1 MKYVKY
7 RGCSS
12 PRRNNRKGYAH
23 RFICQGKT
31 MGEVVVGGRITA
43 HSPDSDC
50 NSNHPGS
57 TSCLSNTSSQDIDF
71 IQDNSDYQWFL
82 DYNYRDGSTNHHTSI
97 LSLSEPYD
105 SNEVGYYDALAKNM
119 DANLAEADMESF
131 RTEDIHALLTNL
143 PAMCTDPLSQD
154 VRFLTNLLHWENAC
168 FILQN
173 RQGESFAS
181 VSGSMMAKF
190 DFDSSISPHSSSQGD
205 DSANSTSMSICKS
218 ELLFSPVKEIPMPGA
233 NFSVDSL
240 DCELM
245 NEHDI
250 MLTCQA
256 NKDNYTIAFEGSL
269 TMYSEDSD
277 YHDTDKSDGISGS
290 GSIHWTSNLKT
301 QTENIKRAD
310 TSMVQSDS
318 GGFTTWSKL
327 KKRTSDNQLKR
338 HPSGN
343 NNSSV
348 DGSNKDCVIDNV
360 LKSQSMPNLY
370 KQKLRGLL
378 GSGYLKN
385 NIMVNSSI
393 DSIRRRVKVFD
404 IQHQNQSS
412 SLSGGSLLSDM
423 ATSADC
429 GSTSS
434 ESNKQPNLN
443 LVKLFMKQKS
453 MSAEGMSTAM
463 DQSSV
468 SDNWPTQSVV
478 SNESTEGKHLSFT
491 ETKGSCFEDS
501 LLFDQKGNE
510 NCARTHDL
518 IIEEQDEDI
527 SRSESVEQ
535 LSESIS
541 KLESVGDSYEREGIK
556 FNVNNN
562 NSIEQT
568 KKKRLKIHS
577 TQTRRNN
584 SLGVSLSSD
593 SSSLSSFTPSDHTDA
608 KNVGKTT
615 ATQIPVHLM
624 NKSMQ
629 TSCYIDKSL
638 NNAPYKLNCH
648 NSKDF
653 VKVVQPSFLN
663 KLKNEGQNEK
673 PVYILYPNYV
683 LPDLQFLNEKS
694 EDAAKIFLMP
704 QRGPNKTATSNNRPF
719 SCNDIEAL
727 KKKGFGHIRDWDSL
741 NFLLPNEYKQIL
753 ADVPEIADQINKDE
767 TFIKHKPS
775 FCSSPPLRRKTRPM
789 SCDCT
794 PLKRTDSAETATTL
808 SSSSSTAT
816 QPSSGYRGSSTMLL
830 TDSQNSPVP
839 ATNFNPLF
847 VYRYDSVTSSEASLM
862 SSERQRP
869 ITTTAPPLPKRSIS
883 LSHDHKNREI
893 VPPRPPLPKGIL
905 RKSLETA
912 KLFRNEKSKRYS
924 MFEVCED
931 DVKDSSNKRFS
942 LPEQY
947 YIQRHKRLSETE
959 DEGVDAG
966 TSSSSLDEQPE
977 TNYRM
982 PIPPQPKTDVILSHI
997 SCDEL
1002 LQLEEY
1008 LKMSGLSSSD
1018 PEDLDEEGIIQLRS
1032 CVSKFLS
1039 LKINQEGGEYF
1050 GGKKTV
1056 SFAEKV
1062 NVLTKHQDV
1071 KPPNNSP
1078 NASAFS
1084 NQRSYQNK
1092 NLLDT
1097 PICEEG
1103 ETSPENYASP
1113 QVTPSHKR
1121 KQTYDLN
1128 QKRLLVSAVTDA
1140 VEKLIHH
1147 FSPAA
1152 NQSDLITLGDSNYNP
1167 VCAKI
1172 ALGSLCPAIYAVLSD
1187 GLKPNLETSFGPIS
1201 NSVWQVV
1208 EASAQQGPLTKAL
1221 NDLVMRINSEDA
1233 ITEGLVKFNAFVFG
1247 LLNVRS
1253 LDAWTSYLRTRES
1266 VLKKHYH
1273 SDSLLLLAHT
1283 GGAAIRG
1290 LLDTLISAL
1299 EPLALLPF
1307 QFDLLFEYRQLHES
1321 LKRID
1326 SYQLPSSPT
1335 HAKPP
1340 SPTALSHKQW
1350 NLMKLA
1356 ASIHSNSTHSVSDS
1370 EEVSSATTVQQIS
1383 PEKMTLP
1390 DLVNSGTS
1398 RGQCKMRPR
1407 SCVDPEVLSKPNFR
1421 LGEDVTSVAK
1431 KRWSGISLTSKL
1443 YQAYDRLA
1451 HDDTE
1456 EEYTDSL
1463 ENCNRNRIRT
1473 QADKSDDTQPVDG
1486 PESLD
1491 SNLSDDKP
1499 LNGKRFRKLQEK
1511 WERLSGR
1518 DLSTSPPLSPTH
1530 ASKSKIPRPV
1540 TSPVRPPSG
1549 IPVPV
1554 ISPTCKSKIAKK
1566 VVTPPNGSR
1575 KIIGG
1580 VPKIP
1585 SGSGV
1590 VKMTV
1595 KKPISNTRTSRLDQ
1609 QDETL
1614 KHLPRPSSLPYKPST
1629 CQTKNSK
1636 LTPPRRAVSSSLGR
1650 KPTVQTQNSKVVRTL
1665 SHRLPSESGHLS
1677 YNEGERLT
1685 VILEVDEKWL
1695 LCCRGTQKGL
1705 VPKSAVIADNGRF

>member
-1 MKYVKY
+1 MVTISK
-7 RGCSS
+7 RGSLLVC
-12 PRRNNRKGYAH
+12 
-23 RFICQGKT
+23 KT

-57 TSCLSNTSSQDIDF
+57 TTSCLSNASSQDIDF

-105 SNEVGYYDALAKNM
+105 SNDVGYYDALAKNM

-154 VRFLTNLLHWENAC
+154 NH
-168 FILQN
+168 
-173 RQGESFAS
+173 QGESFAS
-181 VSGSMMAKF
+181 VSGSMMAKY
-190 DFDSSISPHSSSQGD
+190 DFDSSISPHSSSQGEE
-205 DSANSTSMSICKS
+205 SANSTSMSICKS

-277 YHDTDKSDGISGS
+277 YHDTDKSGGISGS
-290 GSIHWTSNLKT
+290 GSIHWEGNLK
-301 QTENIKRAD
+301 EHVDSIKLPD

-348 DGSNKDCVIDNV
+348 DSNKYNCVDNV

-370 KQKLRGLL
+370 KQKLKGFM
-378 GSGYLKN
+378 GSGFLRSN
-385 NIMVNSSI
+385 TLFNSSI
-393 DSIRRRVKVFD
+393 DGSKRRAVKVFD
-404 IQHQNQSS
+404 IQHQTQSS
-412 SLSGGSLLSDM
+412 SLSGGSLVSDM

-468 SDNWPTQSVV
+468 SDNWPTQSVA
-478 SNESTEGKHLSFT
+478 SNDSMEEKQLNCTEAKASYSENGLQIDQRLSDH
-491 ETKGSCFEDS
+491 GS
-501 LLFDQKGNE
+501 
-510 NCARTHDL
+510 RTHEL

-541 KLESVGDSYEREGIK
+541 KLESVGDSFENEHNACVK

-562 NSIEQT
+562 NSIEHKDT
-568 KKKRLKIHS
+568 RKRRLKVHS

-593 SSSLSSFTPSDHTDA
+593 SSSLSSFTADNA
-608 KNVGKTT
+608 ENGRNAGKTT
-615 ATQIPVHLM
+615 GTQIPVHLM

-638 NNAPYKLNCH
+638 KTAPYKLNCH
-648 NSKDF
+648 NTKDL

-663 KLKNEGQNEK
+663 KLKKEGETEK

-683 LPDLQFLNEKS
+683 LPDLQFLNEKP
-694 EDAAKIFLMP
+694 EDVAKVLLMP
-704 QRGPNKTATSNNRPF
+704 QRGPNKTVQPNTRPF
-719 SCNDIEAL
+719 SCNDFEAL
-727 KKKGFGHIRDWDSL
+727 KKKGFDHVRDWESL
-741 NFLLPNEYKQIL
+741 NFLLPNECRQLL
-753 ADVPEIADQINKDE
+753 ADVPEIAEQTNLKDD
-767 TFIKHKPS
+767 FVKQRPS
-775 FCSSPPLRRKTRPM
+775 FCTSPPLRRRARPT
-789 SCDCT
+789 SCDCAM
-794 PLKRTDSAETATTL
+794 LQRTGSAETATTF

-830 TDSQNSPVP
+830 TDSQNSP
-839 ATNFNPLF
+839 ALTTNFNPLF

-862 SSERQRP
+862 TSERQRS

-883 LSHDHKNREI
+883 LSHDHKNREV

-912 KLFRNEKSKRYS
+912 KLYKQEKPKRYS
-924 MFEVCED
+924 MFETCED
-931 DVKDSSNKRFS
+931 NSAKDNSNKRYS
-942 LPEQY
+942 LPDHY
-947 YIQRHKRLSETE
+947 YQRHKRLSETE

-977 TNYRM
+977 TNLRI
-982 PIPPQPKTDVILSHI
+982 PIPPHPKTDVLLSHI

-1018 PEDLDEEGIIQLRS
+1018 PEDLDEQGIIQLRS
-1032 CVSKFLS
+1032 CVSKFLT
-1039 LKINQEGGEYF
+1039 LKINQDGSEHF
-1050 GGKKTV
+1050 GGKKSV

-1062 NVLTKHQDV
+1062 NVLPKNNPEI

-1084 NQRSYQNK
+1084 NQRTYQHK
-1092 NLLDT
+1092 TLADI

-1103 ETSPENYASP
+1103 EISPENYSSP
-1113 QVTPSHKR
+1113 QQTPTHVR

-1140 VEKLIHH
+1140 VEKVIHH
-1147 FSPAA
+1147 FSPAT
-1152 NQSDLITLGDSNYNP
+1152 NQSELIGLADSSLNP
-1167 VCAKI
+1167 ACAKI
-1172 ALGSLCPAIYAVLSD
+1172 ALTHLCPAIYAVLSD
-1187 GLKPNLETSFGPIS
+1187 GLKANLETSFGPIC

-1233 ITEGLVKFNAFVFG
+1233 ITEGLVKFNAFMFG

-1266 VLKKHYH
+1266 VLKKHYNPN
-1273 SDSLLLLAHT
+1273 SLLLLAHT
-1283 GGAAIRG
+1283 GGAAVRG
-1290 LLDTLISAL
+1290 LLDTLIAAL

-1307 QFDLLFEYRQLHES
+1307 HFDLLFEYRQLHES

-1326 SYQLPSSPT
+1326 SYAPTSPT
-1335 HAKPP
+1335 HLKPP
-1340 SPTALSHKQW
+1340 SPKTLTPKQW

-1356 ASIHSNSTHSVSDS
+1356 NSLQSNSTHSLSDP
-1370 EEVSSATTVQQIS
+1370 EETSTATTVRHCS
-1383 PEKMTLP
+1383 PENPTLP
-1390 DLVNSGTS
+1390 DLLNNSTPS
-1398 RGQCKMRPR
+1398 RNQCKIRPR
-1407 SCVDPEVLSKPNFR
+1407 SCIEPGVLSKPSFR
-1421 LGEDVTSVAK
+1421 LGEDVTMIAK

-1451 HDDTE
+1451 HEDTE

-1463 ENCNRNRIRT
+1463 ETHNNRSNKVPNSE
-1473 QADKSDDTQPVDG
+1473 KSDSSEDAPRLRDDV
-1486 PESLD
+1486 ESLE
-1491 SNLSDDKP
+1491 SNTVDEKP
-1499 LNGKRFRKLQEK
+1499 LNGNRFRKLQEK
-1511 WERLSGR
+1511 WEKLSGR
-1518 DLSTSPPLSPTH
+1518 DLSCSPPQSPTH
-1530 ASKSKIPRPV
+1530 TNKSKIPRPV

-1554 ISPTCKSKIAKK
+1554 ISPTSKPSKIAKK
-1566 VVTPPNGSR
+1566 AITPPNGNRKPIGSVSR
-1575 KIIGG
+1575 T
-1580 VPKIP
+1580 P
-1585 SGSGV
+1585 SGTNLL
-1590 VKMTV
+1590 KTAAT
-1595 KKPISNTRTSRLDQ
+1595 KKTIPTTRTSRLDQ
-1609 QDETL
+1609 QDGGSDVL
-1614 KHLPRPSSLPYKPST
+1614 KHSPRPSSLPYKPANI
-1629 CQTKNSK
+1629 QNKNSK

-1650 KPTVQTQNSKVVRTL
+1650 KPVVQNQSNRVVRTL

-1677 YNEGERLT
+1677 YNEGDRLT

-1705 VPKSAVIADNGRF
+1705 VPKSAVIADSGRF

>member
-1 MKYVKY
+1 MKYVQFQSQGY
-7 RGCSS
+7 PPPTRTVG
-12 PRRNNRKGYAH
+12 KGYIH
-23 RFICQGKT
+23 RFIRQGKT

-57 TSCLSNTSSQDIDF
+57 TTSCLSNTSSQDIDF

-105 SNEVGYYDALAKNM
+105 ANDVGYYDVLAKNM

-143 PAMCTDPLSQD
+143 PTMCTDPLSQD
-154 VRFLTNLLHWENAC
+154 HH
-168 FILQN
+168 
-173 RQGESFAS
+173 QGESFAS

-190 DFDSSISPHSSSQGD
+190 DFDSSISPHSSSSQGED
-205 DSANSTSMSICKS
+205 TANSTSMSICKS

-277 YHDTDKSDGISGS
+277 YHESDKSGGMSGS
-290 GSIHWTSNLKT
+290 GSIHWEGNMKVHPD
-301 QTENIKRAD
+301 NIKLPD
-310 TSMVQSDS
+310 TSMAQSDS

-348 DGSNKDCVIDNV
+348 DSNKYSAVDNV

-370 KQKLRGLL
+370 KQKVKGLMSSGFLR
-378 GSGYLKN
+378 SN
-385 NIMVNSSI
+385 TPFNSSI
-393 DSIRRRVKVFD
+393 DASKRRAVKVFD
-404 IQHQNQSS
+404 IQHQIQTS
-412 SLSGGSLLSDM
+412 SLSGGSLVSDM

-468 SDNWPTQSVV
+468 SDNWPTHSVA
-478 SNESTEGKHLSFT
+478 SNESLEDKQSNCIEAKANCLENGVSLS
-491 ETKGSCFEDS
+491 ENGS
-501 LLFDQKGNE
+501 
-510 NCARTHDL
+510 RTHEL

-541 KLESVGDSYEREGIK
+541 KLESVGDSFENEHNQCVK

-562 NSIEQT
+562 NSIEH
-568 KKKRLKIHS
+568 KDLRKRKLKAHS

-593 SSSLSSFTPSDHTDA
+593 SSSLSSYTADC
-608 KNVGKTT
+608 NERVRNIGKTT
-615 ATQIPVHLM
+615 GTQIPVHLM

-638 NNAPYKLNCH
+638 KAAPYKLNCH
-648 NSKDF
+648 NAKDC

-663 KLKNEGQNEK
+663 KLKKDGETEK

-683 LPDLQFLNEKS
+683 LPDLQFLNEKA
-694 EDAAKIFLMP
+694 EDAAKVFLMP
-704 QRGPNKTATSNNRPF
+704 QRGPNKTVQPNTRPF
-719 SCNDIEAL
+719 SCNDFEAL
-727 KKKGFGHIRDWDSL
+727 KKKGFDHVRDWESL
-741 NFLLPNEYKQIL
+741 NFLLPNECRQLL
-753 ADVPEIADQINKDE
+753 ADVPEIAEQANLKSE
-767 TFIKHKPS
+767 FTKPS
-775 FCSSPPLRRKTRPM
+775 FCTSPPVRRRARPT
-789 SCDCT
+789 SCDCAM
-794 PLKRTDSAETATTL
+794 LHRTGSAETATTF

-830 TDSQNSPVP
+830 TDSQNSP
-839 ATNFNPLF
+839 ALTTNFNPLF

-862 SSERQRP
+862 TSERHRS
-869 ITTTAPPLPKRSIS
+869 IGTTAPPLPKRSIS
-883 LSHDHKNREI
+883 LSHDHKCREV

-912 KLFRNEKSKRYS
+912 KQYKNEKSKRYS
-924 MFEVCED
+924 MFETCD
-931 DVKDSSNKRFS
+931 DNNAKDNSSKRYS
-942 LPEQY
+942 LPDHY
-947 YIQRHKRLSETE
+947 YQRHKRLSETE

-977 TNYRM
+977 VNFRV
-982 PIPPQPKTDVILSHI
+982 PIPPHPKTDILLSHI

-1018 PEDLDEEGIIQLRS
+1018 PEDLDEQEIIQLRS
-1032 CVSKFLS
+1032 CVSKFLA
-1039 LKINQEGGEYF
+1039 LKINQDGNEHF
-1050 GGKKTV
+1050 GGKKSV

-1062 NVLTKHQDV
+1062 NVLPKNNLEM

-1084 NQRSYQNK
+1084 NQRTYQHK
-1092 NLLDT
+1092 TLAEI

-1103 ETSPENYASP
+1103 EISPENYSSP
-1113 QVTPSHKR
+1113 QLTPTHVR

-1128 QKRLLVSAVTDA
+1128 QKRLLVTAVTDA
-1140 VEKLIHH
+1140 VEKVIHH
-1147 FSPAA
+1147 FSPAT
-1152 NQSDLITLGDSNYNP
+1152 NQSELITLGDSSLNP
-1167 VCAKI
+1167 ACAKI
-1172 ALGSLCPAIYAVLSD
+1172 ALTNLCPAIYAVLSD
-1187 GLKPNLETSFGPIS
+1187 GLKPNLETSFGPIC

-1221 NDLVMRINSEDA
+1221 NDLVMRINGEDA

-1253 LDAWTSYLRTRES
+1253 LDAWTSYLRTRET
-1266 VLKKHYH
+1266 VLKKHYNPN
-1273 SDSLLLLAHT
+1273 SLLLLAHT
-1283 GGAAIRG
+1283 GGAAVRG

-1307 QFDLLFEYRQLHES
+1307 HFDVLFEYRQLHES

-1326 SYQLPSSPT
+1326 SYVPSSPT
-1335 HAKPP
+1335 HVKPS
-1340 SPTALSHKQW
+1340 SPKTLTPKQW

-1356 ASIHSNSTHSVSDS
+1356 NSLQSTSSHSLSDA
-1370 EEVSSATTVQQIS
+1370 EEATTVRQCS
-1383 PEKMTLP
+1383 PENPTLP
-1390 DLVNSGTS
+1390 DLLNTS
-1398 RGQCKMRPR
+1398 TSSRSQCKVRPR
-1407 SCVDPEVLSKPNFR
+1407 SCIEPGVLSKPSFR
-1421 LGEDVTSVAK
+1421 LGEDVTVIAK

-1451 HDDTE
+1451 REDTE

-1463 ENCNRNRIRT
+1463 ETYNNRNNRVPS
-1473 QADKSDDTQPVDG
+1473 AEKSDSNSSEDASRLRDDG
-1486 PESLD
+1486 PESLESQAAD
-1491 SNLSDDKP
+1491 EKP
-1499 LNGKRFRKLQEK
+1499 LNGTRFRKLQEK
-1511 WERLSGR
+1511 WEKLSGK
-1518 DLSTSPPLSPTH
+1518 DLPCSPPQSPTH
-1530 ASKSKIPRPV
+1530 ANKSKIPRLV

-1554 ISPTCKSKIAKK
+1554 VSPTTKPSKIAKK
-1566 VVTPPNGSR
+1566 VTTPPSGNRKCIGSISR
-1575 KIIGG
+1575 TSIGNNP
-1580 VPKIP
+1580 PK
-1585 SGSGV
+1585 V
-1590 VKMTV
+1590 QV
-1595 KKPISNTRTSRLDQ
+1595 KKPIPNTRTSRLDQ
-1609 QDETL
+1609 QDGPSDVL
-1614 KHLPRPSSLPYKPST
+1614 KHSPRPSSLPYKPANVQS
-1629 CQTKNSK
+1629 KNNK

-1650 KPTVQTQNSKVVRTL
+1650 KPVVQVQSSRVVRTL
-1665 SHRLPSESGHLS
+1665 SHRLASESGHLS

-1705 VPKSAVIADNGRF
+1705 VPKSAVIADSGRF

>member
-1 MKYVKY
+1 MKYIKY
-7 RGCSS
+7 PQGCAPSRS
-12 PRRNNRKGYAH
+12 NLKGYVH
-23 RFICQGKT
+23 RFIYQGKA
-31 MGEVVVGGRITA
+31 MGDVVVGGRITA

-105 SNEVGYYDALAKNM
+105 SNDVGYYDALAKNM

-154 VRFLTNLLHWENAC
+154 
-168 FILQN
+168 N

-290 GSIHWTSNLKT
+290 GSIHWASNLKT
-301 QTENIKRAD
+301 QTENLKRAD

-343 NNSSV
+343 NNSSI
-348 DGSNKDCVIDNV
+348 DNNKNCGMDNV

-393 DSIRRRVKVFD
+393 DPLRRRVKVFD
-404 IQHQNQSS
+404 IQHQTQSS
-412 SLSGGSLLSDM
+412 SLSGGSLVSDM

-453 MSAEGMSTAM
+453 ISAEGMSTAM

-478 SNESTEGKHLSFT
+478 SNESTEGKHLIFT

-501 LLFDQKGNE
+501 LLVDQKGNE
-510 NCARTHDL
+510 NCARTHEL
-518 IIEEQDEDI
+518 IIEEQEEDI

-541 KLESVGDSYEREGIK
+541 KLDSVGDSYEREHNAGIK

-562 NSIEQT
+562 NSIEQKDVT
-568 KKKRLKIHS
+568 KKRRLKVHS

-593 SSSLSSFTPSDHTDA
+593 SSSLSSFTPSDHTDV
-608 KNVGKTT
+608 KISGKTT
-615 ATQIPVHLM
+615 STQIPVHLM

-629 TSCYIDKSL
+629 TSCFIDKSL

-648 NSKDF
+648 KSKDF

-663 KLKNEGQNEK
+663 KLKNEGQTEK

-683 LPDLQFLNEKS
+683 LPDLQFLNEQP
-694 EDAAKIFLMP
+694 EDVSKIFLMP
-704 QRGPNKTATSNNRPF
+704 QRGPNKTVTANTRPF

-727 KKKGFGHIRDWDSL
+727 KKKGFGHVRDWDSL
-741 NFLLPNEYKQIL
+741 NFLLPNEYRKIL
-753 ADVPEIADQINKDE
+753 AGVPEIADQIKKDDPLL
-767 TFIKHKPS
+767 KHKPT
-775 FCSSPPLRRKTRPM
+775 FCTSPPIRRKTRPT
-789 SCDCT
+789 SCDCMS
-794 PLKRTDSAETATTL
+794 LKRADSAETATTL
-808 SSSSSTAT
+808 SSSSSTNT

-830 TDSQNSPVP
+830 TDSQNGSAPV
-839 ATNFNPLF
+839 TNFNPLF

-862 SSERQRP
+862 NSERQRP
-869 ITTTAPPLPKRSIS
+869 ISTTAPPLPKRSIS

-912 KLFRNEKSKRYS
+912 KLFRNEKLKRYS
-924 MFEVCED
+924 MFDASED
-931 DVKDSSNKRFS
+931 NIKDTSNKRFS

-947 YIQRHKRLSETE
+947 YVQRHKRLSETE

-977 TNYRM
+977 TNYRI
-982 PIPPQPKTDVILSHI
+982 PIPPHPKTDILLSHI

-1039 LKINQEGGEYF
+1039 LKINQESGEHF
-1050 GGKKTV
+1050 GGKKSV

-1062 NVLTKHQDV
+1062 NVLTKNQEV

-1084 NQRSYQNK
+1084 NQRAYQSK
-1092 NLLDT
+1092 NVLDT

-1103 ETSPENYASP
+1103 ENSPENYGSP
-1113 QVTPSHKR
+1113 QVTPTHTR

-1172 ALGSLCPAIYAVLSD
+1172 ALTSLCPAIYAVLSD

-1208 EASAQQGPLTKAL
+1208 EASSQQGPLTKAL
-1221 NDLVMRINSEDA
+1221 NDLVMRINGEDA

-1266 VLKKHYH
+1266 ILKKHYH

-1283 GGAAIRG
+1283 GGAAVRG

-1321 LKRID
+1321 LKRMD

-1335 HAKPP
+1335 HSKPP
-1340 SPTALSHKQW
+1340 SPTALTQRQW

-1356 ASIHSNSTHSVSDS
+1356 NSIHSCSTHSMTDT
-1370 EEVSSATTVQQIS
+1370 EEISSATVLQQCT
-1383 PEKMTLP
+1383 PENTTLP
-1390 DLVNSGTS
+1390 DLVNSGSS
-1398 RGQCKMRPR
+1398 RSQCKMRPR

-1431 KRWSGISLTSKL
+1431 KRWSGISLSSKL

-1463 ENCNRNRIRT
+1463 EAYNNRNRV
-1473 QADKSDDTQPVDG
+1473 QVPQSNGNSSEDTQPTDG

-1491 SNLSDDKP
+1491 SNLSDEKP

-1511 WERLSGR
+1511 WEKLSGR
-1518 DLSTSPPLSPTH
+1518 DLSTSPPSSPTNT
-1530 ASKSKIPRPV
+1530 SKSKIPRPV

-1554 ISPTCKSKIAKK
+1554 ISPTCKSKIARK
-1566 VVTPPNGSR
+1566 VITPPNGNR
-1575 KIIGG
+1575 KPVGAINKA
-1580 VPKIP
+1580 VN
-1585 SGSGV
+1585 GSNLT
-1590 VKMTV
+1590 KMPV
-1595 KKPISNTRTSRLDQ
+1595 KKTISSTRTSRLDQ
-1609 QDETL
+1609 QDESL

-1629 CQTKNSK
+1629 TQTKNSK

-1650 KPTVQTQNSKVVRTL
+1650 KPVVQSQNTKMVRTL
-1665 SHRLPSESGHLS
+1665 SHRLPSESGHLP